1 MSDEKVCPS
10 RYKSPYNGVIAHCDF
25 KGSHQMHRGY
35 GYVWRPSD
43 EMPRVILK
51 EEKTISE
58 PIPKTV
64 IKGEELSASE
74 RQVGGDHYGN
84 ELQPIDVV
92 DAWGLDFYEG
102 SALKYLA
109 RHRKKNGAEDI
120 RKAIHYLELL
130 LERQYD
136 NV

>member
-1 MSDEKVCPS
+1 MAEDKDCPS
-10 RYKSPYNGVIAHCDF
+10 RYTSPFNSFIATCQL
-25 KGSHQMHRGY
+25 KGPHYVHRGE
-35 GYVWRPSD
+35 GYIWRPGD

-51 EEKTISE
+51 EEKRISE

-64 IKGEELSASE
+64 VNEPPSASE
-74 RQVGGDHYGN
+74 KQVGGDHYNG
-84 ELQPIDVV
+84 ELQPIDVI

-109 RHRKKNGAEDI
+109 RHRKKNGREDI
-120 RKAIHYLELL
+120 EKAIHYLELL

-136 NV
+136 E